1 MDGHLLAL
9 AQVVH
14 VAVAL
19 VAELFETE
27 PSVHQ
32 DTLPEEGQRRNIQGV
47 LSKPQSVKKR
57 RQRSSMTLFPILLVW
72 CLCYASILLTLGQLS
87 GQGRG
92 YRGIV
97 KFTGPVVHGHLA
109 ALATIVAI
117 GIALVT
123 KV

>member
-47 LSKPQSVKKR
+47 LSKHSPRECLKKETT
-57 RQRSSMTLFPILLVW
+57 QQHNLIPHHVSLVFVLLFSPME
-72 CLCYASILLTLGQLS
+72 
-87 GQGRG
+87 
-92 YRGIV
+92 
-97 KFTGPVVHGHLA
+97 
-109 ALATIVAI
+109 
-117 GIALVT
+117 
-123 KV
+123 